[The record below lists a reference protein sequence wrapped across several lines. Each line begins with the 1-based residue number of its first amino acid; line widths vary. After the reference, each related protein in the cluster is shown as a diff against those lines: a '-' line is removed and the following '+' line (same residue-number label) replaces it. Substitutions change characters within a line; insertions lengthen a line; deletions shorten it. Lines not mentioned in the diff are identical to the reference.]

1 MGRHTEASHR
11 REVFT
16 GTRTLLKVALHQDRP
31 KIAPWVGLISV
42 LSVSSILAYRWIFP
56 DLADRKTLAMAI
68 GANPAMQLVFGAP
81 RDLLTND
88 GFNAWRAGALGAF
101 FAGLMA
107 IIIVVRNTRADEDSG
122 RAELIASGVITRE
135 ARLLV
140 AVLMATVAAVA
151 LAVVC
156 FLLTWASGGEPHPTA
171 VLSLPSPRRRSC
183 MPVSRRSPPSSGP
196 MPAAPAVSRSPCSE

>member
-1 MGRHTEASHR
+1 
-11 REVFT
+11 
-16 GTRTLLKVALHQDRP
+16 
-31 KIAPWVGLISV
+31 
-42 LSVSSILAYRWIFP
+42 
-56 DLADRKTLAMAI
+56 
-68 GANPAMQLVFGAP
+68 
-81 RDLLTND
+81 
-88 GFNAWRAGALGAF
+88 
-101 FAGLMA
+101 MA

-171 VLSLPSPRRRSC
+171 VLSLTFAASALMYAGVAAVAAQLGSDARTASSIAIAILGVSYVARGYLDSTGAEEWTRWLTPLGWLEQTYPATQNTLWPLIPAVLLAIGLVALALVLQRRRDF
-183 MPVSRRSPPSSGP
+183 GLGY
-196 MPAAPAVSRSPCSE
+196 A